1 MARCLIT
8 GHKGYIGSSLKQ
20 NLDQNGHE
28 TFGIDLKDGRD
39 DAYHL
44 TGESYDFSFDG
55 STFVTFS
62 NCPEGA
68 VLPLRVVGVR
78 KTSGG
83 AAPSSGDIAFL
94 Y

>member
-1 MARCLIT
+1 MSAIPIVKGLGSAAKAVSIT
-8 GHKGYIGSSLKQ
+8 DANATHPATKGVYIG
-20 NLDQNGHE
+20 
-28 TFGIDLKDGRD
+28 
-39 DAYHL
+39 